1 MILFYRGP
9 GFIATLSLINYLIIS
24 FALFKLINA
33 TLTLPGIAGFIL
45 TMGMAVDAN
54 VIIYERITEEL
65 RKNSLS
71 KSITNGF
78 QQAYRTILDA
88 NITTLLA
95 AAVLFWIGTGT
106 IKGFAITLSI
116 GILVSMF
123 SAITIT
129 QTLLLN
135 IPKLNYFKSRG
146 IK

>member
-1 MILFYRGP
+1 MILFYKGP
-9 GFIATLSLINYLIIS
+9 GIIASISLISYLIIS
-24 FALFKLINA
+24 LALFKLINA

-54 VIIYERITEEL
+54 VIIFERITEEL
-65 RKNSLS
+65 KRNTIT
-71 KSITNGF
+71 KSITTGF

-95 AAVLFWIGTGT
+95 ALVLFWVGTGT

-123 SAITIT
+123 SAISIT
-129 QTLLLN
+129 QTLLLS
-135 IPKLNYFKSRG
+135 IPSLSTFKERNS
-146 IK
+146 K